1 MNSSGDFVVSWDGQ
15 GSGDNEGI
23 FMRRF
28 DAAGA
33 PSTGIT
39 VVNTTTSGRQ
49 EESDVALTNDGR
61 VVVTWFDD
69 SNGKRIV
76 ARQFDA
82 LNNGGTQILMPG
94 GHPNDP
100 VAPAVATD
108 GAGNFV
114 VVWNEGG
121 LGGPKEDIYMQSFT
135 ASGSPIGTVV
145 QVNTTTSEQQEFADV
160 AINAAGYTVVT
171 WQSMNQD
178 GSAEGIFAR
187 SYEPGAS
194 NPSAEIPVNLY
205 TADNQSQPAVAINSR
220 GQIVIAWEGERAGDS
235 SALSARTFDWPEA
248 STANTAPVLT
258 PVAPSLVAINEDAG
272 PPSGATGTLISTLL
286 SLAGSGSGPQNVTD
300 PDLTGTTGLA
310 LLSADNS
317 NGNWYFSIDGGNNW
331 TLINS
336 ATLSNSNALLLAADS
351 QTRIAFAPNAN
362 FNTATGSRPS
372 LDFRAWDRSSG
383 NIGDFADTGINGGN
397 SAFSTATDTARI
409 TVNAINDPPVIT
421 TNLLAI
427 SEGQTVELTPAMLA
441 GSDVEDPPGG
451 LLFSVTSLT
460 GGFFSRVLNPTVATT
475 SFTQQEVIDGQIQF
489 VHDGAEAAPT
499 YTLTLGD
506 TEGLSS
512 AASPAVITF
521 TNMNDAPELSGPALA
536 MSVVQ
541 GNGSPVGKGAVG
553 TAVGALISAGTN
565 FTDPDAGALRG
576 IAVTGVNVTTGT
588 WWYTTNNGTTWQT
601 IGAVSDTNAL
611 LLHANSTTRLYFQGI
626 TPGPDATALSL
637 RAWDRTDGSAN
648 GQTGVD
654 ITPGGGQSAFGTI
667 TLNIGVTVQSG
678 NSAPLLGAG
687 PAAISINEDPD
698 APVPGTTGISIG
710 TLFGAVPVSDADGNP
725 LGIALSG
732 MTQTNGSWWFSTD
745 SGGNWDRIDTVS
757 FDSDNPLLLAN
768 DGLTQIIYAPNTA
781 DDFGADKDTLA
792 FRAWDATIGVNG
804 QTTAKATL
812 EANNA
817 VSGNTIDMSIDILPV
832 NDAPSVSAIDLGSI
846 NEDQPRVITLA
857 ELIAGATD
865 IEGDTLSVSNLVV
878 QLGSGTV
885 SGSGPWTFTPT
896 LDWSGAVTIRFD
908 VSDGTDTVSNTATL
922 TVNAVN
928 DPPVLTPS
936 GDATLSL
943 DEDSGLPVGA
953 VGIPIESMVG
963 PATAGTGPRNVT
975 DPDASGTL
983 GIAIIGAD
991 TTNGNWYVTTDGGA
1005 VWTPLGGVTATSGLL
1020 LLDDGNT
1027 RLAFEPN
1034 ANYAGTTPSGLR
1046 FVAWDTS
1053 SGTAGALADTT
1064 SGTAF
1069 SAASDT
1075 LTLIVRPVNDA
1086 PAVIAIDLGN
1096 IAEDNGRLITQADL
1110 LAGATDLDG
1119 DTLSAVTLAI
1129 TSGSG
1134 VLIDNAN
1141 GTWTFTP
1148 TADWNGA
1155 VSFSFNVDDGT
1166 TITTANTAALVVD
1179 AVNDMPDI
1187 GLNQLTL
1194 NEGDTITLGSGQLDG
1209 SDVDHA
1215 DSAIVYT
1222 VSGLSNGYFA
1232 LTSAPTTPVTQ
1243 FTQADVA
1250 GGQVRFVHNGSEAA
1264 PTYTLT
1270 LSDGTL
1276 SSPASVANITFTNL
1290 DDAPSISGIA
1300 DQVIITGSGFGPVSF
1315 TIADAETSAA
1325 ALTVTARSSNPS
1337 VLPDSAI
1344 VLTGSGASRSLSVVG
1359 GYSGVSGAATIII
1372 DVSDGSTVSSLP
1384 VAITALAPAASP
1396 TIPSAELVELAA
1408 AEKSPLA
1415 TAPKAEAEADVAA
1428 DVAPAEVP
1436 ALADVPAPTPAAP
1449 LLSEQPTE
1457 TTTPQPNIASQDES
1471 NVSITVSNIKSLHIS
1486 LSTTEV
1492 LALLYTPTDVVS
1504 PLSIEGQVNTALREA
1519 RLEQAFD
1526 QLRENAD
1533 SAAQGEQQGIGAT
1546 MVTGAGLTIGYVAW
1560 LIRGG
1565 VLLTSLLSTMPAW
1578 RLLDPLPILNSAAG
1592 KRRSEDDDSLESMVD
1607 QADDEQDQDEPS
1619 IKASVPG
1626 VQP

>member
-781 DDFGADKDTLA
+781 DDFGADKDKLA

-1129 TSGSG
+1129 TTGSG

>member
-781 DDFGADKDTLA
+781 DDFGADKDKLA